1 MILLPHRVK
10 DVRIIEG
17 ADFAPLI
24 TDNFLLLAK
33 PTKFEK
39 GKTYKVVF
47 RATRIPSAAP

>member
-1 MILLPHRVK
+1 MILPPHRVK

-39 GKTYKVVF
+39 GKTYKVVS